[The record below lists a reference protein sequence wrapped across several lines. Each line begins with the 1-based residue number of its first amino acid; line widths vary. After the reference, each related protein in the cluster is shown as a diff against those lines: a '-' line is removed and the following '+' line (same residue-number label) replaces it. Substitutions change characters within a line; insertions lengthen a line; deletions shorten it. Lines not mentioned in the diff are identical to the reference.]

1 MQNLITWVIVQNKMV
16 GAIVKIQKEP
26 QGAFVRETGREERL
40 GGKRSSAPTF
50 KNIGVVRN

>member
-1 MQNLITWVIVQNKMV
+1 MV